1 MYKELMQ
8 LAETDWRLNLE
19 HLYIKL
25 HIGAYTN
32 YPNQM
37 VTKIL

>member
-1 MYKELMQ
+1 MFKELMQ

-19 HLYIKL
+19 HLNIKL
-25 HIGAYTN
+25 HIGPHTN